1 MAVIDGRL
9 HSEDAVGEEPNS
21 WDFETASGPMNS
33 QFDLDEWYLAQC
45 KPNCHRVA
53 ERNLKRQGVQT
64 FLPLQQQTRRS
75 GSNFVSDLRPL
86 FPGYIFVGVHPR
98 GQHWRAINS
107 TYGVS
112 RIVAFSEHPAR
123 VPSAFVADLM
133 RRCDAEGRLL
143 PPPQLA
149 PGDRVRVISGSFAN
163 FLAEVDTVT
172 PDQRIWVLLDL
183 MGRSLRVELP
193 EASVAGA

>member
-1 MAVIDGRL
+1 MTAGCIEKMRL
-9 HSEDAVGEEPNS
+9 EKNRTVGILEQQV
-21 WDFETASGPMNS
+21 AMNS
-33 QFDLDEWYLAQC
+33 QFDLNEWYLAQC
-45 KPNCHRVA
+45 KPNCGKIA
-53 ERNLKRQGVQT
+53 ERNLKRQGIRT
-64 FLPLQQQTRRS
+64 FLPLSQQTRRS
-75 GSNFVSDLRPL
+75 GTKFVSELRPL
-86 FPGYIFVGVHPR
+86 FPGYVFVGVYPG

-112 RIVAFSEHPAR
+112 RLVAFSEHPAR
-123 VPSAFVADLM
+123 VPSGFVADLM

-163 FLAEVDTVT
+163 FLAKVETIT

-193 EASVAGA
+193 EASVTGA

>member
-1 MAVIDGRL
+1 MTVIDGRL
-9 HSEDAVGEEPNS
+9 HSEDAVGENPNS
-21 WDFETASGPMNS
+21 WGFGTTSGSMNA
-33 QFDLDEWYLAQC
+33 QFDLNECYLAQC
-45 KPNCHRVA
+45 KPNCGKIA
-53 ERNLKRQGVQT
+53 ERNLKRQGIRT
-64 FLPLQQQTRRS
+64 FLPLSQQTRCS
-75 GSNFVSDLRPL
+75 GTKFVSELRPL
-86 FPGYIFVGVHPR
+86 FPGYIFVGVHAG
-98 GQHWRAINS
+98 GQCWRAINS

-112 RIVAFSEHPAR
+112 RIVAFCEHPAR

-163 FLAEVDTVT
+163 FLAEVDTIT

-183 MGRSLRVELP
+183 MGRSLRIELP
-193 EASVAGA
+193 EASVTGA